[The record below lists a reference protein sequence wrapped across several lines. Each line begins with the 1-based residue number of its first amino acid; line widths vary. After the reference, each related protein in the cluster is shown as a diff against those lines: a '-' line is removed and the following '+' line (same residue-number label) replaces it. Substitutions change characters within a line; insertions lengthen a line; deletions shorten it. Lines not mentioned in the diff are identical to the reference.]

1 MMGGRTMEKIM
12 RNIVLLLLLSLSLVS
27 KAQIFIDDDEVEGT
41 LRNGQ
46 SSSGLLVPIQG
57 QQTDQYA
64 PLGEGVLLL
73 GCLGGA
79 YLLNKRRKKVE

>member
-1 MMGGRTMEKIM
+1 M

>member
-1 MMGGRTMEKIM
+1 MGSRTMEKIM

-27 KAQIFIDDDEVEGT
+27 KAQIFIDDEIEGT

-46 SSSGLLVPIQG
+46 SSSSLLVPIQG
-57 QQTDQYA
+57 QQSDQQYA

>member
-1 MMGGRTMEKIM
+1 MGNRTMERIM
-12 RNIVLLLLLSLSLVS
+12 RNMVLLLLLSLSLVS